1 MERRHGE
8 NEDKLPMMTSTMCRS
23 SQLLQGFRSFANM
36 YNAQSFRAG
45 LNLPPTSLGC
55 PGTNGEA
62 PLGFFQGS
70 ADSRKAQQILQQLRK
85 QALIDLDCK
94 VPDCNIS
101 HSGAMMS
108 PIGLPENF
116 QASAGL
122 MRYNS
127 APGSFLESL
136 EDDGNAILP
145 HVSGAGP
152 DNALSRILSNDSSLT
167 TESNSGGIKHNDSSQ
182 SSKTEPEKHLEEH
195 NNYPGIVVHNSSHRK
210 RSSGS
215 IAEEDVGKRNHVAS
229 VLENGME
236 TSQNSF
242 CSSQMSKMCQAQG
255 PQSGEQLINNTF
267 KQNPVL
273 YNAID
278 SPGERANS
286 LPLSATKSSLVRHS
300 SSPAGVLSRMNS
312 DGKRIPENGYL
323 EGVMA
328 SGKMGMSTLASENS
342 SCGTGIT
349 PNRVNQ
355 QMNFSRQS
363 SSPAGLLTQLSMDM
377 EIPEIVDKLNMN
389 MGRPSGESLARCSSD
404 SARLGNVGQ
413 GQGYISS
420 LSTRSWEDGT
430 MLSGNY
436 EDIQNSTHFSARKR
450 GRDLDEKMILGLN
463 LPEKIEGETRRHAAS
478 ALANHHFGLFESTSS
493 EIALEKIL
501 EESVPCRIR
510 AKRGCATH
518 PRSIAER
525 VRRTRISDR
534 IRKLQELVPN
544 MEKQTNTADMLDE
557 AVEYVKLLQKKV
569 QELSEKQCK
578 CDCASREHADVDNK
592 A

>member
-1 MERRHGE
+1 
-8 NEDKLPMMTSTMCRS
+8 
-23 SQLLQGFRSFANM
+23 M
-36 YNAQSFRAG
+36 YNAQSFPAG
-45 LNLPPTSLGC
+45 LSLPSTSLGC
-55 PGTNGEA
+55 PGTNGQV
-62 PLGFFQGS
+62 PLGLFQGS
-70 ADSRKAQQILQQLRK
+70 TDSRKAQQMLQQLRK
-85 QALIDLDCK
+85 QALINLDCR
-94 VPDCNIS
+94 VSDCNIS
-101 HSGAMMS
+101 HSGAMMA
-108 PIGLPENF
+108 PVGLPENF

-127 APGSFLESL
+127 APGSFLASL
-136 EDDGNAILP
+136 EDDGNSILP
-145 HVSGAGP
+145 HVHVAGP

-167 TESNSGGIKHNDSSQ
+167 AESNSGAMKHNDSSQ
-182 SSKTEPEKHLEEH
+182 SNKTEPEKHLEEH
-195 NNYPGIVVHNSSHRK
+195 NNYSRMAVHNSSPRK
-210 RSSGS
+210 RISSN
-215 IAEEDVGKRNHVAS
+215 IEEEDLGKHNRVAS

-236 TSQNSF
+236 ASQNSF

-278 SPGERANS
+278 PSSERAAK
-286 LPLSATKSSLVRHS
+286 LPLSATKSSLIRHS
-300 SSPAGVLSRMNS
+300 SSPAEALSRMTS
-312 DGKRIPENGYL
+312 DGQRIPENGYL
-323 EGVMA
+323 EGVMT
-328 SGKMGMSTLASENS
+328 SGKMGMSALASENNS
-342 SCGTGIT
+342 YGTGID
-349 PNRVNQ
+349 PNRVSQ

-377 EIPEIVDKLNMN
+377 EMPEIVDKLNMN
-389 MGRPSGESLARCSSD
+389 MGRPSRESLTRCSSD

-436 EDIQNSTHFSARKR
+436 EGIQNDTHFSARKR
-450 GRDLDEKMILGLN
+450 GRDIDEKMILGLN
-463 LPEKIEGETRRHAAS
+463 LPEKLEGESRRHAAS

-557 AVEYVKLLQKKV
+557 AVEYVKLLQKRV
-569 QELSEKQCK
+569 QELSDKQCK
-578 CDCASREHADVDNK
+578 CECASKEHADVVNK

>member
-1 MERRHGE
+1 
-8 NEDKLPMMTSTMCRS
+8 
-23 SQLLQGFRSFANM
+23 M
-36 YNAQSFRAG
+36 YNAQSFPAG
-45 LNLPPTSLGC
+45 LNFPPTSLGC

-62 PLGFFQGS
+62 PLGFFQGPT
-70 ADSRKAQQILQQLRK
+70 DSRKAQQILQHLRK
-85 QALIDLDCK
+85 QALIDMDCR
-94 VPDCNIS
+94 VSDSNIS
-101 HSGAMMS
+101 HSGAMMA

-127 APGSFLESL
+127 APGSFLASL
-136 EDDGNAILP
+136 EEDGNSILP

-167 TESNSGGIKHNDSSQ
+167 TESNSGGMKHNDSSQ
-182 SSKTEPEKHLEEH
+182 SSKTDSEKHLEEH

-267 KQNPVL
+267 KQNPVP
-273 YNAID
+273 YNAIN
-278 SPGERANS
+278 SSGERANS

-300 SSPAGVLSRMNS
+300 SSPAGALSRMNS

-323 EGVMA
+323 EGVMS

-342 SCGTGIT
+342 SCGTGID

-436 EDIQNSTHFSARKR
+436 EGVQNSTHFSARKR

-578 CDCASREHADVDNK
+578 CDCASREHPDVDNK

>member
-1 MERRHGE
+1 MR
-8 NEDKLPMMTSTMCRS
+8 NLQS
-23 SQLLQGFRSFANM
+23 SQLLQGFRSFGDM
-36 YNAQSFRAG
+36 YNAQSFPAG

-55 PGTNGEA
+55 PGTNGEV
-62 PLGFFQGS
+62 PLGLFQGS
-70 ADSRKAQQILQQLRK
+70 TDSRKAQQMLQQLRK
-85 QALIDLDCK
+85 QALINLDCR
-94 VPDCNIS
+94 VSDCNIS
-101 HSGAMMS
+101 HSGAMMA
-108 PIGLPENF
+108 PVGLPENF

-127 APGSFLESL
+127 APGSFLASL

-167 TESNSGGIKHNDSSQ
+167 TESNSGAMKHNDSSH
-182 SSKTEPEKHLEEH
+182 SNKTEPEKHLEEH
-195 NNYPGIVVHNSSHRK
+195 NNYSRMAVHNSSRRK
-210 RSSGS
+210 RSSS
-215 IAEEDVGKRNHVAS
+215 NIEEEDLVKHNRVAS

-236 TSQNSF
+236 ATQNSF

-267 KQNPVL
+267 KHNPVL

-278 SPGERANS
+278 SSGERPGK

-300 SSPAGVLSRMNS
+300 SSPAEALSRMTS
-312 DGKRIPENGYL
+312 DGQRIPENGYL
-323 EGVMA
+323 EGVMT
-328 SGKMGMSTLASENS
+328 SGKMGMSTVASEIN

-349 PNRVNQ
+349 PNRVSQ
-355 QMNFSRQS
+355 QMKFSRQS

-389 MGRPSGESLARCSSD
+389 MGRPSGESLTRCSSD

-436 EDIQNSTHFSARKR
+436 EGIQNSTHFSARKR
-450 GRDLDEKMILGLN
+450 GRDIDEKMILGLN
-463 LPEKIEGETRRHAAS
+463 LPEKLEGESRRHAAS

-569 QELSEKQCK
+569 QELSDKQCN
-578 CDCASREHADVDNK
+578 CECASKEHSDVVNK

>member
-1 MERRHGE
+1 
-8 NEDKLPMMTSTMCRS
+8 
-23 SQLLQGFRSFANM
+23 M
-36 YNAQSFRAG
+36 YNTQSFPAG

-55 PGTNGEA
+55 PGTNGEVPSA
-62 PLGFFQGS
+62 FFQS
-70 ADSRKAQQILQQLRK
+70 STDSQKAQQMLHQLRK
-85 QALIDLDCK
+85 QALINLDCR
-94 VPDCNIS
+94 VSDCNIS
-101 HSGAMMS
+101 HSGAMLA

-116 QASAGL
+116 QSSAGL
-122 MRYNS
+122 MRYHS
-127 APGSFLESL
+127 APGSFLASV

-145 HVSGAGP
+145 HVSSAGP
-152 DNALSRILSNDSSLT
+152 DNALSLILSNDSSLT
-167 TESNSGGIKHNDSSQ
+167 TESNSGAMKRNDSSQ

-195 NNYPGIVVHNSSHRK
+195 NNYSRMAVHNSSHRK
-210 RSSGS
+210 RSPGN
-215 IAEEDVGKRNHVAS
+215 IAEDLGKHNHVAS
-229 VLENGME
+229 VLENGIE
-236 TSQNSF
+236 VSQNSF

-255 PQSGEQLINNTF
+255 RQSGEQLINSTF

-278 SPGERANS
+278 SSGERPGS

-300 SSPAGVLSRMNS
+300 SSPAGALSRITS
-312 DGKRIPENGYL
+312 DGQQIPENGYL
-323 EGVMA
+323 EGVMT
-328 SGKMGMSTLASENS
+328 SGKMGMSTLASENG

-349 PNRVNQ
+349 PNRISQ

-389 MGRPSGESLARCSSD
+389 MGRSSGESLARCNSD
-404 SARLGNVGQ
+404 SARLSNVGQ
-413 GQGYISS
+413 GQGYISN
-420 LSTRSWEDGT
+420 LSNRSWEDGT

-436 EDIQNSTHFSARKR
+436 EGIHNSTHFSARKR
-450 GRDLDEKMILGLN
+450 RRDIDEKMILGLN
-463 LPEKIEGETRRHAAS
+463 LPEKLEGEARSHAAS
-478 ALANHHFGLFESTSS
+478 ALANQHFGLFESTSS

-578 CDCASREHADVDNK
+578 CDCASREQADVVNN

>member
-1 MERRHGE
+1 MEHRHGE
-8 NEDKLPMMTSTMCRS
+8 NEDKLPMMTSTMCRI
-23 SQLLQGFRSFANM
+23 SQLLQGFRTFADM
-36 YNAQSFRAG
+36 YNAQSFPAG

-55 PGTNGEA
+55 PGTNGEVQ
-62 PLGFFQGS
+62 LGFFQGS
-70 ADSRKAQQILQQLRK
+70 TDSRKAHQMLQQLRK
-85 QALIDLDCK
+85 QALMNLDCR
-94 VPDCNIS
+94 VSDGNNS
-101 HSGAMMS
+101 HSGAMMA

-127 APGSFLESL
+127 APGSFLVSL
-136 EDDGNAILP
+136 EDDGSSILP

-167 TESNSGGIKHNDSSQ
+167 TESNSGAIKHNDSSQ
-182 SSKTEPEKHLEEH
+182 SSKTEPENHLEEH
-195 NNYPGIVVHNSSHRK
+195 NNYSRMVVHNSSHRK
-210 RSSGS
+210 RSSGNV
-215 IAEEDVGKRNHVAS
+215 AEEDLGKHNHVAS

-236 TSQNSF
+236 ASQNSF

-255 PQSGEQLINNTF
+255 PQSGEQLMNNTF

-278 SPGERANS
+278 SSGERPGS

-300 SSPAGVLSRMNS
+300 SSPAGALSRMTS
-312 DGKRIPENGYL
+312 DGQRIPENGYL
-323 EGVMA
+323 EGVTTN
-328 SGKMGMSTLASENS
+328 GKMGVSTLASENG
-342 SCGTGIT
+342 SCGTAIA
-349 PNRVNQ
+349 PNRVSQ

-389 MGRPSGESLARCSSD
+389 MGRSSGESLARCSSD
-404 SARLGNVGQ
+404 SARLGSVGQ

-436 EDIQNSTHFSARKR
+436 EGIQNSANFSARKR
-450 GRDLDEKMILGLN
+450 GRDIDEKMILGLN
-463 LPEKIEGETRRHAAS
+463 LPEKLEGEARRHSAS
-478 ALANHHFGLFESTSS
+478 ALANHHFGLYESGSS

-578 CDCASREHADVDNK
+578 CDCASREQADVNK